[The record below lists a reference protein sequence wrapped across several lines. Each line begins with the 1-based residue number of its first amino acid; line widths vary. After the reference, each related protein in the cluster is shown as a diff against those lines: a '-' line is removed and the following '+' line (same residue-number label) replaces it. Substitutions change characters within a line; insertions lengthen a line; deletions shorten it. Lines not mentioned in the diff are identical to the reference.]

1 MPENVIEIGV
11 IVAKRKLK
19 GVWLSHA
26 WLPTSVLPAAPDAAP
41 WTRLSATAAADEEV
55 FYAGSAEVS
64 LHPGETS
71 HYRDNLASGHP
82 SIWVAL
88 RHGGGDEYAIG
99 TVTADPYEGESLVAG
114 IGEIVEALPMPPE
127 VQAKVA
133 AFVEAFHVERVF
145 FKRKRDRAN
154 PEAMARGGPG
164 PKPGSQDE

>member
-1 MPENVIEIGV
+1 MTENVIEIGV
-11 IVAKRKLK
+11 IVAKRKLR
-19 GVWLSHA
+19 GAWLSHA

-41 WTRLSATAAADEEV
+41 WTRLSATVDEDV
-55 FYAGSAEVS
+55 FYAGSAEVRLYPS
-64 LHPGETS
+64 ETS

-114 IGEIVEALPMPPE
+114 IGEVVEALPMPFE
-127 VQAKVA
+127 VQATVA

-154 PEAMARGGPG
+154 PEAMARGGSG
-164 PKPGSQDE
+164 PKLGSQDE